1 MAECKTNRFW
11 LVTILFLAAIIMAG
25 IALIWL
31 RRSPV
36 QPIEVRVEQRR
47 EFSGNIYIGG
57 AVADPG
63 LYPFTSADSIASLL
77 QAAGTTTDNVDRSK
91 LELYVSNAGEEGPQK
106 VNINRAE
113 VWLLEALPGIGD
125 TLAQRIVDYREQ
137 NGPFRNIDE
146 LLKVSGLGNSAL
158 EKIRDKITIVD
169 Q

>member
-1 MAECKTNRFW
+1 MAERKTSRFW
-11 LVTILFLAAIIMAG
+11 LMTMLFLVAIIMAG
-25 IALIWL
+25 IALIWM
-31 RRSPV
+31 RRSPG

-57 AVADPG
+57 DIADPG

-77 QAAGTTTDNVDRSK
+77 QAAGATPDNIDRGK
-91 LELYVSNAGEEGPQK
+91 LELYVSNAGGEGPQK

-113 VWLLEALPGIGD
+113 AWLLEALPGIGI

-146 LLKVSGLGNSAL
+146 LLKVSGLGDSVL
-158 EKIRDKITIVD
+158 EKIRDKISVVD
-169 Q
+169 